1 MSPGIDLFTMP
12 RCQIDNIPFNCN
24 DRFNPIFNNLGKKKN
39 PEGVQVE
46 LGPIISEIHQCDVAK
61 LIFFHVIAIMDSI
74 RYLTKLEGKILNEF
88 R

>member
-1 MSPGIDLFTMP
+1 MQH
-12 RCQIDNIPFNCN
+12 CQIDIFPFNCH
-24 DRFNPIFNNLGKKKN
+24 DGFHPIFNQIRGEN
-39 PEGVQVE
+39 PEGIQVE
-46 LGPIISEIHQCDVAK
+46 LKPIIREIHQYDVAK

>member
-1 MSPGIDLFTMP
+1 MIDSIRYLT
-12 RCQIDNIPFNCN
+12 IWA
-24 DRFNPIFNNLGKKKN
+24 KKN

-46 LGPIISEIHQCDVAK
+46 LGPIIREIHQCDVAK